1 MHISNRGGMVTNC
14 VISGG
19 YIRENSPG
27 GANVAIVSEAGLVT
41 HCVIEGGKITD
52 NAGEAYDRATGVYM
66 SAGRLENC
74 LLRGNYVTSGQYSR
88 GVLIAIGTA
97 QVLNCTVAGN
107 FGECA
112 DYKGIHQFGNAVVK
126 NTVSF
131 GNTKTVEDMTTVVP
145 YSGAAANFAN
155 CATDG
160 EAAINETCKLIT
172 SAAFKDY
179 ANGDYTP
186 VAGGALYNAGA
197 TPEGWENLT
206 DLAGGPR
213 VVCKAIDIGCYEG
226 KAAGMLLIVR

>member
-1 MHISNRGGMVTNC
+1 MENGGTVSNC
-14 VISGG
+14 VIIGG
-19 YIRENSPG
+19 YIRENSAG
-27 GANVAIVSEAGLVT
+27 GANVACKSTDGLVT
-41 HCVIEGGKITD
+41 HCKIINGHITD
-52 NAGEAYDRATGVYM
+52 NAGGSQDRATGVYM
-66 SAGRLENC
+66 TAGRLENC
-74 LLRGNYVTSGQYSR
+74 LMTNNYVTADQYSR
-88 GVLIAIGTA
+88 GVVIASGTA

-131 GNTKTVEDMTTVVP
+131 DNTKTVEGVTAIVP
-145 YSGAAANFAN
+145 YSGTAANFAN

-172 SAAFKDY
+172 SAAFKNY

-186 VAGGALYNAGA
+186 SAGGGLYNAGV
-197 TPEGWENLT
+197 TPEGWEKIT

-213 VVCKAIDIGCYEG
+213 VVGKAIDIGCYEG